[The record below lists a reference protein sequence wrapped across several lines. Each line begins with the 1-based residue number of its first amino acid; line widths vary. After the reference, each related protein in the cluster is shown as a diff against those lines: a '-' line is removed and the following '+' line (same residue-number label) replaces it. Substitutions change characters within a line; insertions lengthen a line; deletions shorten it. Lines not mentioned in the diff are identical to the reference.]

1 VRQEALSIIGIRE
14 SPMVNE
20 MKNLLTMAPW
30 VDLIPLLG
38 NKIKE
43 ENKFENLPEKTNLIS
58 RQISRCRVSSNDPS
72 NREKSSKNATHEP
85 GITPA
90 PVGCFFCVSEKV
102 GGRGLDQKLSG
113 LRQ

>member
-30 VDLIPLLG
+30 VDLIPLLRK
-38 NKIKE
+38 NK

-58 RQISRCRVSSNDPS
+58 QPISRCRVLDDDLS
-72 NREKSSKNATHEP
+72 NREKSSKNAAHVP

-90 PVGCFFCVSEKV
+90 LVGCFFCVSEKV